1 MFKVTSIQFDFDEA
15 DEVPTEEYMEYLINE
30 TLTNTWDAGSQEEL
44 MEVIEAFVG
53 YCIVDIEYET
63 I

>member
-15 DEVPTEEYMEYLINE
+15 DEAPTEEYMEYLIEE
-30 TLTNTWDAGSQEEL
+30 TLANTWEAESEEEL
-44 MEVIEAFVG
+44 MEEIESFAG
-53 YCIVDIEYET
+53 YCIIDIEYDE